1 MIFRVLCARAF
12 DERASHAQEKPEID
26 AFETIMRH
34 KEIITGK
41 LGGSFCLLFSA
52 VYEESGTARA

>member
-1 MIFRVLCARAF
+1 MILGGLPHG
-12 DERASHAQEKPEID
+12 ASMKKPRRPQEKPGID

-34 KEIITGK
+34 KQIITGK
-41 LGGSFCLLFSA
+41 LDESFCLLFSA